1 MLEHALLKVDFSVRI
16 SINMIPVNLNLNIE
30 NKNRYK
36 NKILVSNID
45 MKIGSSKDIN
55 KEHKKLPLVEPKA
68 VIPTVRHDLKMLN
81 EKYNNENLAITLL
94 IVGSGLIAY
103 HFLWKVNGII
113 IIHSWRCC
121 GECISF

>member
-16 SINMIPVNLNLNIE
+16 SINMIPINLNLNIE

-55 KEHKKLPLVEPKA
+55 KEHKKLPPVEPKA

-103 HFLWKVNGII
+103 HFL
-113 IIHSWRCC
+113 
-121 GECISF
+121 